1 MTLNGIPALNR
12 NHHSAHKQRQAGR
25 AKLWIVAILG
35 ALGSMLAVAF
45 LLYQSVGKTPG
56 ELMDYAERRLDG
68 HPRLERIALPLMANL
83 RDWLDAPSAAQRQRM
98 PFVVA
103 PPPKLI
109 VESAPT
115 KTNRQAG
122 ETGRILRVGPG
133 REFLSIAMAA
143 KEARDGDIVEIDA
156 GNYYG
161 DVAVWNQKRLTI
173 RGVGGRARLHAAGK
187 SAEDKAIWVIRNGT
201 FDISNIDFV
210 GARVS
215 DQNGAGIRF
224 EDGYLKISNALFWQ
238 NENGLLT
245 GAGGTAS
252 RSRVDIED
260 CEFGYNGN
268 GDGYSH
274 AIYIGQIERLRV
286 TGSYFHHGNIGHLIK
301 SRARSTDLRYNRIT
315 DEAGGRASYE
325 VDIPNGG
332 EAILI
337 GNIIQQDRET
347 ANSALIS
354 YGQEGYLWPVNRLY
368 LINNTLINDHPYG
381 GAFLRAADGADGI
394 ISANNLLSG
403 IGKFH
408 STAPLTV
415 WNDIRASWSMFER
428 PTRYDYRPSP
438 LGSNNPFK
446 PPPPD
451 LLDGRLLPTR
461 QFNNQAGIGSLPIAG
476 ELIHAGALQ

>member
-1 MTLNGIPALNR
+1 MNLHRSPAPNRPLAAARRRRETGRILPWLMGIA
-12 NHHSAHKQRQAGR
+12 
-25 AKLWIVAILG
+25 VILG
-35 ALGSMLAVAF
+35 GLFIGAF
-45 LLYQSVGKTPG
+45 LFYQSVGKTPG
-56 ELMDYAERRLDG
+56 ELLDYAEHRLSG
-68 HPRLERIALPLMANL
+68 HTRLERFALPMMAYL
-83 RDWLDAPSAAQRQRM
+83 REQLDAPSAAQRQQM
-98 PFVVA
+98 PFIV
-103 PPPKLI
+103 PPPPALLMNPAANKL
-109 VESAPT
+109 ARP
-115 KTNRQAG
+115 AG
-122 ETGRILRVGPG
+122 ETGRILQVGPS
-133 REFLSIAMAA
+133 RRLRSIALAA
-143 KEARDGDIVEIDA
+143 QEAKDGDVVEIDA

-173 RGVGGRARLHAAGK
+173 RGIGGRARLHAAGK

-201 FDISNIDFV
+201 FDISDIDFV
-210 GARVS
+210 GAKVS

-224 EDGYLKISNALFWQ
+224 EDGYLKISHALFWQ

-245 GAGGTAS
+245 ATGDPS
-252 RSRVDIED
+252 NHSRVDIED

-274 AIYIGQIERLRV
+274 AIYIGNIERLRV

-301 SRARSTDLRYNRIT
+301 SRARSTELRYNRIT

-332 EAILI
+332 EAILV
-337 GNIIQQDRET
+337 GNIIQQDREA

-394 ISANNLLSG
+394 ISANNLLTG

-408 STAPLTV
+408 TTGPLTV
-415 WNDIRASWSMFER
+415 WNDIRASWNMFER

-438 LGSNNPFK
+438 LGSNNLFK

-451 LLDGRLLPTR
+451 LLDRRLLPTR